1 MIEFKGSQK
10 AFFKAYPKD
19 KRSLNEVYCLV
30 SYNIITKQETK
41 TCYQFIGSL
50 GEKNF
55 KKVETPG
62 DVTVTETVTVNTK
75 DTNDTNVSDVQ
86 EVDDLEFANPDDDV
100 VEEKKDDVKEK
111 TEEVT
116 KVSEAKVE
124 EKTEAV
130 KEEKPKKKTITAK
143 RKELLDAFDVLS
155 GVIGIEID
163 ADCPVDFFAL
173 MNVISEFE
181 RGDFSTEPSTY
192 VDMFKYFLNKY
203 PKHAKEIHVCIDYLE
218 EVYNDIRQKKS
229 SYDKQVYNF
238 YSHCGL
244 GAEKEKK
251 EKKEQRKSK
260 SQSKSQRVRKR

>member
-55 KKVETPG
+55 KKVETPE

-86 EVDDLEFANPDDDV
+86 EVDDLEFADPDDDV
-100 VEEKKDDVKEK
+100 VEEKKEDVKEK
-111 TEEVT
+111 IEEVT
-116 KVSEAKVE
+116 EVIEAKVE

-130 KEEKPKKKTITAK
+130 KEEKPKKKTITSK

-229 SYDKQVYNF
+229 SYDKHVYNF

-244 GAEKEKK
+244 GAEK

-260 SQSKSQRVRKR
+260 SQSKSQRVRKL

>member
-55 KKVETPG
+55 KKVEIPE

-100 VEEKKDDVKEK
+100 K
-111 TEEVT
+111 
-116 KVSEAKVE
+116 

-143 RKELLDAFDVLS
+143 RKELLDSFDVLS

-203 PKHAKEIHVCIDYLE
+203 PKYDKEIKVCIDYLE

-229 SYDKQVYNF
+229 SYDKHVYNF

-244 GAEKEKK
+244 GAEKQ
-251 EKKEQRKSK
+251 KKEQRKSK

>member
-86 EVDDLEFANPDDDV
+86 EVDNLEFANHD
-100 VEEKKDDVKEK
+100 DDVKEK
-111 TEEVT
+111 TEKVT
-116 KVSEAKVE
+116 EVSEAKVE

-130 KEEKPKKKTITAK
+130 KEEKPKKKTITTK

-181 RGDFSTEPSTY
+181 HGDFSTEPSTY

-203 PKHAKEIHVCIDYLE
+203 PKHAKEIQVCIDYLE

-229 SYDKQVYNF
+229 SYDKHVYNF

-244 GAEKEKK
+244 GAEKQ
-251 EKKEQRKSK
+251 KKEQRKSK

>member
-10 AFFKAYPKD
+10 DFFKAYPID
-19 KRSLNEVYCLV
+19 KRSFDEEYQLINA
-30 SYNIITKQETK
+30 NGKQIYK
-41 TCYQFIGSL
+41 FIGTL

-55 KKVETPG
+55 KKVETPK
-62 DVTVTETVTVNTK
+62 DVEKAKIVAEETEK
-75 DTNDTNVSDVQ
+75 TNGTNVSDVKK
-86 EVDDLEFANPDDDV
+86 VDDLEFANLDDAV
-100 VEEKKDDVKEK
+100 VEEKN
-111 TEEVT
+111 EEVPEA
-116 KVSEAKVE
+116 SEAKVE
-124 EKTEAV
+124 EKTETEAESI

-143 RKELLDAFDVLS
+143 RKELLDAFDVLG

-181 RGDFSTEPSTY
+181 RGYFSTEPSTY
-192 VDMFKYFLNKY
+192 VDLFKYFLNKY
-203 PKHAKEIHVCIDYLE
+203 PKCTKEIQVCIDYLE

-229 SYDKQVYNF
+229 NYDKQVYNF

-244 GAEKEKK
+244 GAEKQ
-251 EKKEQRKSK
+251 KKEQRKSK

>member
-19 KRSLNEVYCLV
+19 KRSLNEVYCLI

-55 KKVETPG
+55 KKVETPE

-100 VEEKKDDVKEK
+100 KEK

-116 KVSEAKVE
+116 EVSEAKVE
-124 EKTEAV
+124 ENTEAV
-130 KEEKPKKKTITAK
+130 KEEKPKNKTITAK

-229 SYDKQVYNF
+229 NYDKQVYNF

-244 GAEKEKK
+244 GAEKQKK
-251 EKKEQRKSK
+251 KKQRKSK
-260 SQSKSQRVRKR
+260 SQSQSQRVRKR

>member
-19 KRSLNEVYCLV
+19 KSLNEVYRLI

-55 KKVETPG
+55 KKVETPE

-86 EVDDLEFANPDDDV
+86 KVDDLEFANPDNV

-116 KVSEAKVE
+116 EVSEAKVE

-203 PKHAKEIHVCIDYLE
+203 PKHAKEIQVCIDYLE

-244 GAEKEKK
+244 GAEKQ
-251 EKKEQRKSK
+251 KKEQRKSK

>member
-55 KKVETPG
+55 KKVETPE

-86 EVDDLEFANPDDDV
+86 EVDDLEFANLD
-100 VEEKKDDVKEK
+100 DDVKEK

-116 KVSEAKVE
+116 EVSEANV
-124 EKTEAV
+124 
-130 KEEKPKKKTITAK
+130 EEKPKKETITAK

-203 PKHAKEIHVCIDYLE
+203 PKHAKEIQVCIDYLE

-229 SYDKQVYNF
+229 SYDKHVYNF

-244 GAEKEKK
+244 GAEKQ
-251 EKKEQRKSK
+251 KKEQRKSK

>member
-10 AFFKAYPKD
+10 SFFKAYPKD
-19 KRSLNEVYCLV
+19 KRSLNEVYCLI

-55 KKVETPG
+55 KKVETPE

-86 EVDDLEFANPDDDV
+86 EVDDLEFANHD
-100 VEEKKDDVKEK
+100 DDVKEK
-111 TEEVT
+111 TEKVT
-116 KVSEAKVE
+116 EVSEAKVE

-130 KEEKPKKKTITAK
+130 KEEKTKKKTITAK

-203 PKHAKEIHVCIDYLE
+203 PKHAKEIQVCIDYLE

-244 GAEKEKK
+244 CAEKQ
-251 EKKEQRKSK
+251 KKEQRKSK

>member
-19 KRSLNEVYCLV
+19 KRSLNEVYRLI

-55 KKVETPG
+55 KKVETPE

-75 DTNDTNVSDVQ
+75 DTNDTKVSDVQ
-86 EVDDLEFANPDDDV
+86 KVDDLEFANP
-100 VEEKKDDVKEK
+100 
-111 TEEVT
+111 
-116 KVSEAKVE
+116 EAKVE

-203 PKHAKEIHVCIDYLE
+203 PKHAKEIQVCIDYLE

-229 SYDKQVYNF
+229 SYDKHVYNF

-244 GAEKEKK
+244 GAEK
-251 EKKEQRKSK
+251 
-260 SQSKSQRVRKR
+260 

>member
-10 AFFKAYPKD
+10 AFFKAYPKN
-19 KRSLNEVYCLV
+19 KRSLNEVYCLI

-55 KKVETPG
+55 KKVETPK
-62 DVTVTETVTVNTK
+62 DVEKAEFVVEETK
-75 DTNDTNVSDVQ
+75 KTNCTYVSDVK
-86 EVDDLEFANPDDDV
+86 EVDDLEFAKLDDAV
-100 VEEKKDDVKEK
+100 VEEK

-116 KVSEAKVE
+116 EVSEANVE

-244 GAEKEKK
+244 GAEKQ
-251 EKKEQRKSK
+251 KKEQRKSK
-260 SQSKSQRVRKR
+260 SQSKSQIVRKRG

>member
-19 KRSLNEVYCLV
+19 KRSLNEVYCLI

-55 KKVETPG
+55 KKVETPE

-86 EVDDLEFANPDDDV
+86 EVDDLKFANLD
-100 VEEKKDDVKEK
+100 DDVKEK

-116 KVSEAKVE
+116 EVSEAKV
-124 EKTEAV
+124 
-130 KEEKPKKKTITAK
+130 EEKPKKKTITAK

-229 SYDKQVYNF
+229 SYDKHVYNF

-244 GAEKEKK
+244 GAEKQ
-251 EKKEQRKSK
+251 KKEQRKSK
-260 SQSKSQRVRKR
+260 SQSKSQRGRKR

>member
-19 KRSLNEVYCLV
+19 KRSLNEVYRLI

-55 KKVETPG
+55 KKVETPE

-75 DTNDTNVSDVQ
+75 DTNDTKVSDVQ
-86 EVDDLEFANPDDDV
+86 KVDDLEFANPDDV
-100 VEEKKDDVKEK
+100 VEEKKDDIKEK

-116 KVSEAKVE
+116 EVSEAKVE

-155 GVIGIEID
+155 AVIGIEID

-203 PKHAKEIHVCIDYLE
+203 PKHAKEIQVCIDYLE

-251 EKKEQRKSK
+251 EQRKSK

>member
-19 KRSLNEVYCLV
+19 KRSLDEVYCLF

-55 KKVETPG
+55 KKVETPE

-203 PKHAKEIHVCIDYLE
+203 PKYAKEIQVCIDYLE

-244 GAEKEKK
+244 GAEKQ
-251 EKKEQRKSK
+251 KKEQRKSK

>member
-19 KRSLNEVYCLV
+19 KRSLNEVYCLI

-55 KKVETPG
+55 KKVETPE

-100 VEEKKDDVKEK
+100 KEK

-116 KVSEAKVE
+116 EVSEAKVE
-124 EKTEAV
+124 EKTETV
-130 KEEKPKKKTITAK
+130 KEEKPKKKTIAAK

-163 ADCPVDFFAL
+163 ADCPVNFFAL

-203 PKHAKEIHVCIDYLE
+203 PKHAKEIQVCIDYLE

-251 EKKEQRKSK
+251 EQRKSK

>member
-19 KRSLNEVYCLV
+19 KRSLNEVYRLI

-55 KKVETPG
+55 KKVETPE

-75 DTNDTNVSDVQ
+75 DTNDTKVSDVQ
-86 EVDDLEFANPDDDV
+86 KVDDLEFANPDDV
-100 VEEKKDDVKEK
+100 
-111 TEEVT
+111 
-116 KVSEAKVE
+116 VE

-130 KEEKPKKKTITAK
+130 KEDKPKKKTITAK

-203 PKHAKEIHVCIDYLE
+203 PKHAKEIQVCIDYLE

-244 GAEKEKK
+244 GVEK

>member
-30 SYNIITKQETK
+30 SYNIITKQKTK

-55 KKVETPG
+55 KKVETPE

-86 EVDDLEFANPDDDV
+86 EVDNLEFVNHD
-100 VEEKKDDVKEK
+100 DDVKEK

-116 KVSEAKVE
+116 EVSEANVE
-124 EKTEAV
+124 EKTEDV

-203 PKHAKEIHVCIDYLE
+203 PKHAKEIQVCIDYLE

-229 SYDKQVYNF
+229 SYDKHVYNF

-244 GAEKEKK
+244 GAEKQ
-251 EKKEQRKSK
+251 KKEQRKSK
-260 SQSKSQRVRKR
+260 SQSKSQRVRKL

>member
-30 SYNIITKQETK
+30 SYNIITKQKTK

-55 KKVETPG
+55 KKVETPE

-86 EVDDLEFANPDDDV
+86 KVDDLEFANHD
-100 VEEKKDDVKEK
+100 DDVKEK

-116 KVSEAKVE
+116 EVSEAKV
-124 EKTEAV
+124 
-130 KEEKPKKKTITAK
+130 EEKPKKKTITAK

-163 ADCPVDFFAL
+163 SDCPVDFFAL

-181 RGDFSTEPSTY
+181 RGYFSTEPSTY
-192 VDMFKYFLNKY
+192 VDLFKYFLNKY
-203 PKHAKEIHVCIDYLE
+203 PKCTTEIQVCIDYLE
-218 EVYNDIRQKKS
+218 E
-229 SYDKQVYNF
+229 VYNF

-251 EKKEQRKSK
+251 EQRNRNKKEQLG
-260 SQSKSQRVRKR
+260 RKRR

>member
-10 AFFKAYPKD
+10 AFFKTYPKD

-55 KKVETPG
+55 KKVKTPE

-86 EVDDLEFANPDDDV
+86 EVDGLEFANPDDDV
-100 VEEKKDDVKEK
+100 KEK
-111 TEEVT
+111 TEKVT
-116 KVSEAKVE
+116 EVSEAKVE

-229 SYDKQVYNF
+229 SYDKHVYNF

-244 GAEKEKK
+244 GAEKQ
-251 EKKEQRKSK
+251 KKEQRKSK
-260 SQSKSQRVRKR
+260 SQSKSQRVRKRG

>member
-10 AFFKAYPKD
+10 AFFKAYPID
-19 KRSLNEVYCLV
+19 KRSFDEEYQLINA
-30 SYNIITKQETK
+30 NGKQIYK
-41 TCYQFIGSL
+41 FIGTL

-55 KKVETPG
+55 KKVETPK
-62 DVTVTETVTVNTK
+62 DVEKAEFVVEETK
-75 DTNDTNVSDVQ
+75 KTNGTNVSDVK
-86 EVDDLEFANPDDDV
+86 EVDDLEFANLDDAV
-100 VEEKKDDVKEK
+100 VEEKN
-111 TEEVT
+111 EEVPEA
-116 KVSEAKVE
+116 SEAKVE
-124 EKTEAV
+124 EKTETEAESIM
-130 KEEKPKKKTITAK
+130 EEKPKKKTITAK

-229 SYDKQVYNF
+229 NYDKQVYNF

-244 GAEKEKK
+244 GAEKQ
-251 EKKEQRKSK
+251 KKEQHNRNKK
-260 SQSKSQRVRKR
+260 EQLGRKRK

>member
-10 AFFKAYPKD
+10 AFFKAYQKD
-19 KRSLNEVYCLV
+19 KRSLNEVYCLI

-55 KKVETPG
+55 KKVETPE

-116 KVSEAKVE
+116 EVSEAKVE

-244 GAEKEKK
+244 GAEKQ
-251 EKKEQRKSK
+251 KKEQRKSK

>member
-55 KKVETPG
+55 KKVETPE

-86 EVDDLEFANPDDDV
+86 EVDDLEFANPY
-100 VEEKKDDVKEK
+100 DDVKEK

-116 KVSEAKVE
+116 EVSEAKVE

-130 KEEKPKKKTITAK
+130 KEEKPKKKTITTK

-181 RGDFSTEPSTY
+181 RCDFSTEPSTY

-203 PKHAKEIHVCIDYLE
+203 PKHAKEIQVCIDYLE

-229 SYDKQVYNF
+229 SYDKHVYNF

-244 GAEKEKK
+244 GAEKQ
-251 EKKEQRKSK
+251 KKEQRKSK
-260 SQSKSQRVRKR
+260 SQNKSQRVRKR

>member
-55 KKVETPG
+55 KKVETPE

-86 EVDDLEFANPDDDV
+86 KVDDLEFANHD
-100 VEEKKDDVKEK
+100 DDVKEK

-116 KVSEAKVE
+116 EVSEAKV
-124 EKTEAV
+124 
-130 KEEKPKKKTITAK
+130 EEKPKKKTITVK

-229 SYDKQVYNF
+229 SYDKHVYNF

-244 GAEKEKK
+244 GAEKQ
-251 EKKEQRKSK
+251 KKEQRKSK

>member
-55 KKVETPG
+55 KRVETPEY
-62 DVTVTETVTVNTK
+62 VTVTETVTVNTK

-116 KVSEAKVE
+116 EVIEAKVE

-203 PKHAKEIHVCIDYLE
+203 PKHAKEIKVCIDYLE

-229 SYDKQVYNF
+229 SYDKHVYNF

-244 GAEKEKK
+244 GAEK

>member
-55 KKVETPG
+55 KKVETPE

-100 VEEKKDDVKEK
+100 KEK

-116 KVSEAKVE
+116 EVSEAKVE

-130 KEEKPKKKTITAK
+130 KEEKPKKKTIAAK

-163 ADCPVDFFAL
+163 SDCPVDFFAL

-203 PKHAKEIHVCIDYLE
+203 PKHAKEIQVCIDYLE

-229 SYDKQVYNF
+229 SYDKHVYNF

-244 GAEKEKK
+244 GAEKQ
-251 EKKEQRKSK
+251 KKEQRKSK

>member
-30 SYNIITKQETK
+30 SYNIITKQKTK

-55 KKVETPG
+55 KKVETPE

-86 EVDDLEFANPDDDV
+86 EVDNLEFVNHD
-100 VEEKKDDVKEK
+100 DDVKEK

-116 KVSEAKVE
+116 EVSEANVE
-124 EKTEAV
+124 EKTEDV

-203 PKHAKEIHVCIDYLE
+203 PKHAKEIQVCIDYLE

-229 SYDKQVYNF
+229 SYDKHVYNF

-244 GAEKEKK
+244 GAEKQ
-251 EKKEQRKSK
+251 KKEQRKSK
-260 SQSKSQRVRKR
+260 NQSQSKSQRVRKR

>member
-30 SYNIITKQETK
+30 SYNIITKQKTK

-55 KKVETPG
+55 KKVETPE

-86 EVDDLEFANPDDDV
+86 KVDDLEFANHD
-100 VEEKKDDVKEK
+100 DDVKEK

-116 KVSEAKVE
+116 EVSEAKV
-124 EKTEAV
+124 
-130 KEEKPKKKTITAK
+130 EEKPKKKTITVK

-229 SYDKQVYNF
+229 SYDKHVYNF

-244 GAEKEKK
+244 GAEKQ
-251 EKKEQRKSK
+251 KKEQRKSK

>member
-1 MIEFKGSQK
+1 M
-10 AFFKAYPKD
+10 
-19 KRSLNEVYCLV
+19 
-30 SYNIITKQETK
+30 
-41 TCYQFIGSL
+41 

-55 KKVETPG
+55 KKVETPE

-86 EVDDLEFANPDDDV
+86 DVDDLEFANPDDDV
-100 VEEKKDDVKEK
+100 KEK
-111 TEEVT
+111 TEKVT
-116 KVSEAKVE
+116 EVSEAKVE

-130 KEEKPKKKTITAK
+130 KEKKPKNKTITAK
-143 RKELLDAFDVLS
+143 RKELLDAFDVLG

-181 RGDFSTEPSTY
+181 RGYFSTEPSTY
-192 VDMFKYFLNKY
+192 VDLFKYFLNKY
-203 PKHAKEIHVCIDYLE
+203 PKCTTEIQVCIDYLE

-229 SYDKQVYNF
+229 NYDKQVYNF

-251 EKKEQRKSK
+251 EQRNRNKKEQLG
-260 SQSKSQRVRKR
+260 RKRK

>member
-10 AFFKAYPKD
+10 AFFKTYPKD

-30 SYNIITKQETK
+30 SYNIITKQKTK

-55 KKVETPG
+55 KKVETPE

-100 VEEKKDDVKEK
+100 KEK

-116 KVSEAKVE
+116 EVSEAKV
-124 EKTEAV
+124 
-130 KEEKPKKKTITAK
+130 EEKPKKKTITVK

-229 SYDKQVYNF
+229 SYDKHVYNF

-244 GAEKEKK
+244 GAEKQ
-251 EKKEQRKSK
+251 KKEQRKSK

>member
-1 MIEFKGSQK
+1 MITFNGSQK
-10 AFFKAYPKD
+10 DFFKAYPIN
-19 KRSLNEVYCLV
+19 KRSFDEEYQLV
-30 SYNIITKQETK
+30 NTNGKQIYK
-41 TCYQFIGSL
+41 FIGTL

-55 KKVETPG
+55 KKVEASE
-62 DVTVTETVTVNTK
+62 DADKTEIVEEEAEK
-75 DTNDTNVSDVQ
+75 TNDTNVSDVQ
-86 EVDDLEFANPDDDV
+86 EVDDLEFANPNDDV

-111 TEEVT
+111 TEEET
-116 KVSEAKVE
+116 EVSEAKVE

-130 KEEKPKKKTITAK
+130 KEEKQKKKIIASK

-163 ADCPVDFFAL
+163 AECPVDFFAL

-181 RGDFSTEPSTY
+181 RGDFSTETSTY

-203 PKHAKEIHVCIDYLE
+203 PKHAKEIQVCIDYLE

-238 YSHCGL
+238 YSHYGL

-251 EKKEQRKSK
+251 EQRG
-260 SQSKSQRVRKR
+260 RKRK

>member
-10 AFFKAYPKD
+10 AFFKTYPKD

-30 SYNIITKQETK
+30 SYNIITKQKTK

-55 KKVETPG
+55 KKVETPE

-86 EVDDLEFANPDDDV
+86 KVDDVEFANHD
-100 VEEKKDDVKEK
+100 DDVKEK

-116 KVSEAKVE
+116 EVSEAKV
-124 EKTEAV
+124 
-130 KEEKPKKKTITAK
+130 EEKPKKKTITVK

-229 SYDKQVYNF
+229 SYDKHVYNF

-244 GAEKEKK
+244 GAEKQ
-251 EKKEQRKSK
+251 KKEQRKSK

>member
-55 KKVETPG
+55 KKVETPE

-86 EVDDLEFANPDDDV
+86 KVDDLEFANPDDDV
-100 VEEKKDDVKEK
+100 KEK
-111 TEEVT
+111 TEKVT
-116 KVSEAKVE
+116 EVSEAKVE

-130 KEEKPKKKTITAK
+130 KEKKPKNKTITAK

-203 PKHAKEIHVCIDYLE
+203 PKHAKEIQVCIDYLE

-229 SYDKQVYNF
+229 NYDKQVYNF

-244 GAEKEKK
+244 GAEKQ
-251 EKKEQRKSK
+251 KKEQRKSK
-260 SQSKSQRVRKR
+260 SQSKSQRVRKRL

>member
-10 AFFKAYPKD
+10 AFFKTYPKD
-19 KRSLNEVYCLV
+19 KRSLNEVYCLI

-55 KKVETPG
+55 KKVETPE

-100 VEEKKDDVKEK
+100 KEK

-116 KVSEAKVE
+116 EVSEAKVE

-130 KEEKPKKKTITAK
+130 KEEKQKKKTITAK

-229 SYDKQVYNF
+229 SYDKHVYNF

-244 GAEKEKK
+244 GAEKQ
-251 EKKEQRKSK
+251 KKEQRKSK

>member
-19 KRSLNEVYCLV
+19 RRSLNEVYCLI

-55 KKVETPG
+55 KKVETPE

-75 DTNDTNVSDVQ
+75 DTNDTNVYDVQ

-116 KVSEAKVE
+116 EVSEAKVE

-143 RKELLDAFDVLS
+143 RKELLNAFDVLS

-163 ADCPVDFFAL
+163 ADFPVDFFAL

-203 PKHAKEIHVCIDYLE
+203 PKHDKEIQVCIDYLE

-229 SYDKQVYNF
+229 RYDKQVYNF

-244 GAEKEKK
+244 GAEKQ
-251 EKKEQRKSK
+251 KKEQRKSK
-260 SQSKSQRVRKR
+260 SQSKSQRVRKLG

>member
-50 GEKNF
+50 GEKNL
-55 KKVETPG
+55 KKVETPE

-75 DTNDTNVSDVQ
+75 DTNYTNVSDVQ

-100 VEEKKDDVKEK
+100 KKK
-111 TEEVT
+111 TEKVT
-116 KVSEAKVE
+116 EVSEAKVE

-203 PKHAKEIHVCIDYLE
+203 PKHAKEIQVCIDYLE

-229 SYDKQVYNF
+229 SYDKHVYNF

-244 GAEKEKK
+244 GAEKQ
-251 EKKEQRKSK
+251 KKEQRKSK

>member
-30 SYNIITKQETK
+30 SYNIITKQKTK

-55 KKVETPG
+55 KKVETPE

-86 EVDDLEFANPDDDV
+86 EVDNLEFVNHD
-100 VEEKKDDVKEK
+100 DDVKEK

-116 KVSEAKVE
+116 EVSEANVE
-124 EKTEAV
+124 EKTEDV

-229 SYDKQVYNF
+229 SYDKHVYNF

-244 GAEKEKK
+244 GAEKQ
-251 EKKEQRKSK
+251 KKEQRKSK
-260 SQSKSQRVRKR
+260 NQSQSKSQRVRKR